1 VKLTQFRRYF
11 NELTVPKFEKLSIIL
26 QDSCYY
32 VRQEFAESLMKG
44 LQNGQ
49 IHSRYY
55 TLLFICAHEPE
66 ISLLKQVK
74 SFIQKRLS
82 LLEIKQGESSVVD
95 SSLVRL
101 IHLLAHHPDFTEAV
115 DDLNDFGQYFRFYIS
130 CVATP
135 ENVSFLYHIV
145 QQIKIS
151 KDMVAEE
158 LSKVKYTHKH
168 NFLEHMIDNF
178 VE

>member
-1 VKLTQFRRYF
+1 
-11 NELTVPKFEKLSIIL
+11 
-26 QDSCYY
+26 
-32 VRQEFAESLMKG
+32 MKG
-44 LQNGQ
+44 LQSGQ

-66 ISLLKQVK
+66 LSLLRQVK
-74 SFIQKRLS
+74 SFVQKRLS
-82 LLEIKQGESSVVD
+82 VMEVKQGESSVVD

-115 DDLNDFGQYFRFYIS
+115 DDLNDFGLYFRFFIS

-135 ENVSFLYHIV
+135 DNVSYLYHIV

-151 KDMVAEE
+151 KDVVDET
-158 LSKVKYTHKH
+158 LSKVSQPRYPHASIPFT
-168 NFLEHMIDNF
+168 LTSCRTRISS
-178 VE
+178 VI